1 MRRGDDGQMTVLI
14 IGFTA
19 IILLMIVVVTDISK
33 VFLVRRDLDATADGA
48 VLAAANGLAAVYA
61 QPGAGSNAVID
72 PDQAARLTAD
82 YLNEVAAS
90 NRFDGLDWSVDVEGT
105 TVTVRLTSITD
116 LPFHP
121 PASPPRPTSPLK
133 PPPSSRSADSPQ
145 TCARFPDHLTGV

>member
-1 MRRGDDGQMTVLI
+1 MSRRRRGEDGQMTVLI
-14 IGFTA
+14 IGFTV

-33 VFLVRRDLDATADGA
+33 VFLVRRDLDSTADGA

-61 QPGAGSNAVID
+61 QPGAGGNAAID

-105 TVTVRLTSITD
+105 TVTVRLTSIAD
-116 LPFHP
+116 LPFQP
-121 PASPPRPTSPLK
+121 PGFPG
-133 PPPSSRSADSPQ
+133 SADISSESAAIVPI
-145 TCARFPDHLTGV
+145 R